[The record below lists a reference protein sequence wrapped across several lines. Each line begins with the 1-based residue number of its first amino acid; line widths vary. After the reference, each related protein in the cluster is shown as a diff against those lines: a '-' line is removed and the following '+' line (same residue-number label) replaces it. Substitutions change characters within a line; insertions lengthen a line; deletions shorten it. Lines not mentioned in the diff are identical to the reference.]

1 MKKNILM
8 LALLAS
14 AALNASADNYNY
26 LTVQKQDGTEQSFT
40 AQGLTITF
48 ANGNMVATQDGQ
60 TTTLALSELNKMFF
74 SQEPT
79 GIEDVSISEPA
90 GEASGAVYDLSGRK
104 VTSAPVSSSTPS
116 LLKKGIYIVNG
127 KKIVVK

>member
-90 GEASGAVYDLSGRK
+90 GEVSGAVYDLSGRK
-104 VTSAPVSSSTPS
+104 VTSAPASSSTPS